1 MKNSS
6 QLFAILITACLLTAC
21 GDSLLHRLDQ
31 QQGNL
36 VTEQMIKQLKPGMDR
51 EQVLF
56 IMGQPVLRNS
66 FDSDRWDYIYTFSP
80 QSRSP
85 EKRFITLYFQ
95 EDRLNRLV
103 GNHDLLG
110 RNFEDLPEEL
120 EEEEPETAAA
130 EVEEETEKPTGFL
143 TL

>member
-1 MKNSS
+1 MKHTK
-6 QLFAILITACLLTAC
+6 LLITIVVAASLLTAC
-21 GDSLLHRLDQ
+21 SNSLLHRLDQ

-66 FDSDRWDYIYTFSP
+66 FDSDRWDYIYTFAP
-80 QSRSP
+80 KSRSP
-85 EKRFITLYFQ
+85 EKRFITLYFD

-110 RNFEDLPEEL
+110 RNFEDLPEDPEEL
-120 EEEEPETAAA
+120 EELEQAEQAEEA
-130 EVEEETEKPTGFL
+130 EKPRGLL